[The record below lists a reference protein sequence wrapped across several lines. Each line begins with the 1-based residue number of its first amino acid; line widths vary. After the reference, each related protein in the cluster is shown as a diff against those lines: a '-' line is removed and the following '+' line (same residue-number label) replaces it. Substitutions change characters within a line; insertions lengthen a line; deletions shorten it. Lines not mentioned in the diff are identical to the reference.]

1 MPQTYPYYI
10 FLVQEPAAMTN
21 DRDHRIDFYR
31 GLALIF
37 IFWDHIPQNPLANFT
52 LRNFGF
58 SDAAEVFVFLAGYA
72 AVLAYGKIAVRDG
85 YWVACVRILRRAW
98 VLYVVHIFVLAVLM
112 GIIFVA
118 NNHVETRD
126 MIQEMNLSY
135 FVANPQQAMVDELL
149 LRFKPNLMDP
159 LPLYIVLLAG
169 LPIVLPL
176 LIKRPG
182 HAIALSMGLY
192 GLVQWQGWNIPAHD
206 NGLWY
211 FNPLAW
217 QVLFVLGGAAA
228 LHSKPS
234 APTAVVRPLNQQPL
248 FVASAAIVVASALL
262 AIVARWPELQE
273 ALVPSWMIELLYP
286 IDKTNLALSRLV
298 HFIALAYCVAKLI
311 PRGTWVHHWAARK
324 VGLLGRY
331 SLEVFCLSVVLAPL
345 ADMANAL
352 ADDNLAMQLASAMA
366 GVGLMLGLAE
376 WLDLNKRLGRP
387 TIAAAPVLTK
397 SA

>member
-1 MPQTYPYYI
+1 
-10 FLVQEPAAMTN
+10 MTN

-37 IFWDHIPQNPLANFT
+37 IFWDHIPQNPLASFT

-72 AVLAYGKIAVRDG
+72 AVLAYGKIALRDG
-85 YWVACVRILRRAW
+85 YLVATVRILRRAW
-98 VLYVVHIFVLAVLM
+98 VLYVVHIFLLAVLM

-126 MIQEMNLSY
+126 MIQEMNLTY
-135 FVANPQQAMVDELL
+135 FISNPQQAMVDELL

-159 LPLYIVLLAG
+159 LPLYIVLLLG

-176 LIKRPG
+176 LIKRPTQ
-182 HAIALSMGLY
+182 AIGLSLLLY
-192 GLVQWQGWNIPAHD
+192 LAVQWLGWNIPAHD

-217 QVLFVLGGAAA
+217 QMLFVLGGATA
-228 LHSKPS
+228 LHSAR
-234 APTAVVRPLNQQPL
+234 APVAAARPLGRQPL
-248 FVASAAIVVASALL
+248 FLACAALVTFSAL
-262 AIVARWPELQE
+262 VALGWRWPVLHE
-273 ALVPSWMIELLYP
+273 ALVPGWFGELLYP
-286 IDKTNLALSRLV
+286 IDKTNLSPSRLL
-298 HFIALAYCVAKLI
+298 HFVALAYCVAKLI
-311 PRGTWVHHWAARK
+311 PRGEWVNHLLARK
-324 VGLLGRY
+324 VALMGRY

-352 ADDNLAMQLASAMA
+352 ADDGLAMQIASALVGA
-366 GVGLMLGLAE
+366 GLMLALAE
-376 WLDLNKRLGRP
+376 WLELNKRLGRP
-387 TIAAAPVLTK
+387 RPELPKLELAKSERPVVALGK
-397 SA
+397 GL